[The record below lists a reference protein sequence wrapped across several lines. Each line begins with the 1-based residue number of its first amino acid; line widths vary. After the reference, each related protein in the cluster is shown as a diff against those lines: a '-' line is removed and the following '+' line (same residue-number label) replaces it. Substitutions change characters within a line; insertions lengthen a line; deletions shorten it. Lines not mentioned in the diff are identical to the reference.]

1 IRDCFV
7 ALLLLCSLSTQVVSQ
22 VRRVLLDRLVGSL
35 LLFGSV
41 TAYERIRESAV
52 PGPPAREFRSHL
64 FFTGLRENAAVGI
77 DDLYP
82 ISDDRV
88 GLPLHRRRQNP
99 SDYQNGWGEEN
110 PVEQCTSTWPF
121 HSFHN
126 DRTAHEHLIGGKRGR
141 PGIDARLGGNPRRA
155 QRRSYYF

>member
-1 IRDCFV
+1 MRDCFV
-7 ALLLLCSLSTQVVSQ
+7 PLLRLCSLSTQGISQ
-22 VRRVLLDRLVGSL
+22 DRRDLLDRLVGSL

-41 TAYERIRESAV
+41 TAYEGMRESAV
-52 PGPPAREFRSHL
+52 QGPPAREFRSHL

-88 GLPLHRRRQNP
+88 GLLLHRRRQNP

-110 PVEQCTSTWPF
+110 PV
-121 HSFHN
+121 
-126 DRTAHEHLIGGKRGR
+126 DRK
-141 PGIDARLGGNPRRA
+141 
-155 QRRSYYF
+155 